1 MSYKKK
7 KFKIK
12 RKVKAFRFLMDN
24 FDLSMKEAQRWI
36 DKGRVLIKDQPLTKK
51 SAYLEGE
58 FEVIYFHT
66 STRNL
71 LPIFETR
78 DFALYDK
85 PSGILI
91 HPTNRFTDY
100 SLTHEIKYRYGKD
113 ANITHRLDKETSGLV
128 LVSKNKKCEKEIKN
142 LFEQRFVKKTYLC
155 YVKGNIK
162 KNFIVDEP
170 ILKNSCFDEIKLKV
184 QIDQNGKRAVTDFKP
199 LCYNPNNNTTLL
211 QATPHTGRQHQI
223 RVHLFHTGF
232 PIIGDPIYGVDTQIA
247 DAYLNKKLSNEQRLK
262 QTGANRLMLHAFS
275 IEFFYKNR
283 FKIVSKESFTF

>member
-1 MSYKKK
+1 LSYKKK

-24 FDLSMKEAQRWI
+24 FDLNMKEAQRWI

-51 SAYLEGE
+51 SAYLVGE
-58 FEVIYFHT
+58 FEVIYFQT

-100 SLTHEIKYRYGKD
+100 SLTHEIKHRYGKD
-113 ANITHRLDKETSGLV
+113 ANITHRLDRETSGIV
-128 LVSKNKKCEKEIKN
+128 LVSKNKKSEKEIKN
-142 LFEQRFVKKTYLC
+142 LFEQRLVKKTYLC

-170 ILKNSCFDEIKLKV
+170 ILKNRCFDEIKLKV
-184 QIDQNGKRAVTDFKP
+184 QIDQNGKRAITDFKP
-199 LCYNPNNNTTLL
+199 LYYNPIKNTTLL

-223 RVHLFHTGF
+223 RVHLFHAGF

-247 DAYLNKKLSNEQRLK
+247 DEYLNKRLSNEQRLK
-262 QTGANRLMLHAFS
+262 LTGANRLMLHAYS

>member
-1 MSYKKK
+1 LSYKKK
-7 KFKIK
+7 KFKIT

-24 FDLSMKEAQRWI
+24 FDLNMKEAQRWI
-36 DKGRVLIKDQPLTKK
+36 DKGRVLIKDQPLSKK

-58 FEVIYFHT
+58 FEVIYFQ
-66 STRNL
+66 SCTRNL

-100 SLTHEIKYRYGKD
+100 SLTHEIKHRYGKD

-162 KNFIVDEP
+162 KSFIIDAP
-170 ILKNSCFDEIKLKV
+170 ILKNRCFDEIKLKV
-184 QIDQNGKRAVTDFKP
+184 QIDKNGKSAITEFKP
-199 LCYNPNNNTTLL
+199 LSYDPITNTTLL

-223 RVHLFHTGF
+223 RVHLFHAGF

-247 DAYLNKKLSNEQRLK
+247 DDYLNNRLSNEERLK
-262 QTGANRLMLHAFS
+262 LTGAKRLMLHAYS

-283 FKIVSKESFTF
+283 YKIVSKESFTF

>member
-1 MSYKKK
+1 LSYKKK

-91 HPTNRFTDY
+91 HPTNRFTDQPD
-100 SLTHEIKYRYGKD
+100 G
-113 ANITHRLDKETSGLV
+113 
-128 LVSKNKKCEKEIKN
+128 
-142 LFEQRFVKKTYLC
+142 
-155 YVKGNIK
+155 
-162 KNFIVDEP
+162 
-170 ILKNSCFDEIKLKV
+170 
-184 QIDQNGKRAVTDFKP
+184 
-199 LCYNPNNNTTLL
+199 
-211 QATPHTGRQHQI
+211 
-223 RVHLFHTGF
+223 
-232 PIIGDPIYGVDTQIA
+232 
-247 DAYLNKKLSNEQRLK
+247 
-262 QTGANRLMLHAFS
+262 GAPQ
-275 IEFFYKNR
+275 
-283 FKIVSKESFTF
+283 